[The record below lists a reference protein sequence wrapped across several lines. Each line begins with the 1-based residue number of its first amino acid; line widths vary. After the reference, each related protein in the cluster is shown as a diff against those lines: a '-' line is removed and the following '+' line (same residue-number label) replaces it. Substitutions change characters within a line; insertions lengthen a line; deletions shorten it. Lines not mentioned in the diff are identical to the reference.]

1 MIRGSEKGSEK
12 EKSET
17 GTMMDREQRTDL
29 ELMLIKL
36 LLLAV
41 DTALFAAAWYLYY
54 SKYLFAETFYSKGH
68 FFVIALFTVMYV
80 SFAKLYGGFDL
91 TTSSAS
97 DLGYGHA
104 VAAVITA
111 FFTYIVLWL
120 LQRTLPNA
128 LPLLAVTGGMILSA
142 VLWSGPAVRLTN
154 RLLPP
159 KRTVLIYAYS
169 EAMENGRM
177 IIKNMPWRFR
187 LVGQVA
193 VDGNPAQ
200 ALEALRQMKAEAVM
214 ICGVSSSARNDI
226 VKFCIAEKME
236 AYVRPNIG
244 DYLINGARPMQM
256 CSLPVM
262 LCQRSCPSV
271 WYLAVKR
278 GMDIVLSLA
287 ALVVLSPLMLLT
299 AAAIKLYDGGP
310 VLYKQIRLTKDRKEF
325 YVYKFRSMRVDA
337 EKDGVARLA
346 SQGDDRITPVGKIIR
361 SLRIDELP
369 QLLCI
374 LAGTMTIVGPR
385 PERPEIAAQYEKEMP
400 EFALRLQAKAG
411 LTGYAQVYG
420 KYNTSPYNK
429 LQMDLQ
435 YIGSMGLVTDLKI
448 IFATIKVLFV
458 PESTEGVEKGQTT
471 ARKERSGGDG
481 DSDLRDL

>member
-1 MIRGSEKGSEK
+1 
-12 EKSET
+12 
-17 GTMMDREQRTDL
+17 MMDKEQRTDL
-29 ELMLIKL
+29 YL
-36 LLLAV
+36 LLVKALLVSV
-41 DTALFAAAWYLYY
+41 DTAFFAAAWYLFY
-54 SKYLFAETFYSKGH
+54 SKQLFVETFYGKGH
-68 FFVIALFTVMYV
+68 LFVIALFVVLYV
-80 SFAKLYGGFDL
+80 SLAKLYGGFDL

-97 DLGYGHA
+97 ELSYGHA

-120 LQRTLPNA
+120 LQRTLPNV
-128 LPLLAVTGGMILSA
+128 LPLLAVMAGMILASA
-142 VLWSGPAVRLTN
+142 LWSGPAVRLTN

-169 EAMENGRM
+169 EAMENGQM
-177 IIKNMPWRFR
+177 IINNMPWRFA
-187 LVGQVA
+187 LVGQLA
-193 VDGNPAQ
+193 VDGDPTRTLAELKAMN
-200 ALEALRQMKAEAVM
+200 AEAVM
-214 ICGVSSSARNDI
+214 ICGVSSSVRNDI

-244 DYLINGARPMQM
+244 DYLINGAKTMQM

-262 LCQRSCPSV
+262 LCQRCNPSV
-271 WYLAVKR
+271 WYLVVKR

-287 ALVVLSPLMLLT
+287 ALVILSPLMLVT

-310 VLYKQIRLTKDRKEF
+310 VFYKQIRLTKDRKEF

-346 SQGDDRITPVGKIIR
+346 SQGDDRITPVGKVIR

-374 LAGTMTIVGPR
+374 LMGTMTIVGPR
-385 PERPEIAAQYEKEMP
+385 PERPEIAEQYEKEMP

-458 PESTEGVEKGQTT
+458 PESTEGVAQGQTT
-471 ARKERSGGDG
+471 ARKETRK
-481 DSDLRDL
+481 

>member
-1 MIRGSEKGSEK
+1 
-12 EKSET
+12 
-17 GTMMDREQRTDL
+17 MMDKEQRTDL
-29 ELMLIKL
+29 YL
-36 LLLAV
+36 LLVKVLLVAV
-41 DTALFAAAWYLYY
+41 DTAFFAAAWYLFY
-54 SKYLFAETFYSKGH
+54 SKQLFVETFYGKGH
-68 FFVIALFTVMYV
+68 LFVIALFVVLYV
-80 SFAKLYGGFDL
+80 SLAKLYGGFDL

-97 DLGYGHA
+97 ELSYGHA

-120 LQRTLPNA
+120 LQRTLPNV
-128 LPLLAVTGGMILSA
+128 LPLLAVMAGMILASA
-142 VLWSGPAVRLTN
+142 LWSGPAVRLTN

-169 EAMENGRM
+169 EAMENGQM
-177 IIKNMPWRFR
+177 IINNMPWRFA
-187 LVGQVA
+187 LVGQLT
-193 VDGNPAQ
+193 VDGNPARTL
-200 ALEALRQMKAEAVM
+200 AELKAMNAEAVM
-214 ICGVSSSARNDI
+214 ICGVSSSVRNDI

-244 DYLINGARPMQM
+244 DYLINGAKTMQM

-262 LCQRSCPSV
+262 LCQRCSPSV
-271 WYLAVKR
+271 WYLVVKR
-278 GMDIVLSLA
+278 GMDIALSLA
-287 ALVVLSPLMLLT
+287 ALVILSPLMLVT

-310 VLYKQIRLTKDRKEF
+310 VFYKQIRLTKDRKEF

-346 SQGDDRITPVGKIIR
+346 SQGDDRITPVGKVIR

-374 LAGTMTIVGPR
+374 LMGTMTIVGPR
-385 PERPEIAAQYEKEMP
+385 PERPEIAEQYEKEMP

-458 PESTEGVEKGQTT
+458 PESTEGVAQGQTT
-471 ARKERSGGDG
+471 ARKETRK
-481 DSDLRDL
+481 

>member
-1 MIRGSEKGSEK
+1 
-12 EKSET
+12 
-17 GTMMDREQRTDL
+17 MMDKEQRTDL
-29 ELMLIKL
+29 YL
-36 LLLAV
+36 LLVKVLLVAV
-41 DTALFAAAWYLYY
+41 DTAFFAAAWYLFY
-54 SKYLFAETFYSKGH
+54 SEQLFVETFYGKGH
-68 FFVIALFTVMYV
+68 LFVIALFVVLYV
-80 SFAKLYGGFDL
+80 SLAKLYGGFDL

-97 DLGYGHA
+97 ELSYGHA

-120 LQRTLPNA
+120 LQRTLPNV
-128 LPLLAVTGGMILSA
+128 LPLLAVMAGMILASA
-142 VLWSGPAVRLTN
+142 LWSGPAVRLTN

-169 EAMENGRM
+169 EAMENGQM
-177 IIKNMPWRFR
+177 IINNMPWRFA
-187 LVGQVA
+187 LVGQLA
-193 VDGNPAQ
+193 VDGDPARTL
-200 ALEALRQMKAEAVM
+200 AELKAMNAEAVM
-214 ICGVSSSARNDI
+214 ICGVSSSVRNDI

-244 DYLINGARPMQM
+244 DYLINGAKTMQM

-262 LCQRSCPSV
+262 LCQRCSPSV
-271 WYLAVKR
+271 WYLVVKR
-278 GMDIVLSLA
+278 GMDIALSLA
-287 ALVVLSPLMLLT
+287 ALVILSPLMLVT

-310 VLYKQIRLTKDRKEF
+310 VFYKQIRLTKDRKEF

-346 SQGDDRITPVGKIIR
+346 SQGDDRITPVGKVIR

-374 LAGTMTIVGPR
+374 LMGTMTIVGPR
-385 PERPEIAAQYEKEMP
+385 PERPEIAEQYEKEMP

-458 PESTEGVEKGQTT
+458 PESTEGVAQGQTT
-471 ARKERSGGDG
+471 ARKETRK
-481 DSDLRDL
+481 

>member
-1 MIRGSEKGSEK
+1 
-12 EKSET
+12 
-17 GTMMDREQRTDL
+17 MMDKEQRTDL
-29 ELMLIKL
+29 YL
-36 LLLAV
+36 LLVKALLVAV
-41 DTALFAAAWYLYY
+41 DTAFFAAAWYLFY
-54 SKYLFAETFYSKGH
+54 SKQLFVETFYGKGH
-68 FFVIALFTVMYV
+68 LFVIALFVVLYV
-80 SFAKLYGGFDL
+80 SLAKLYGGFDL

-97 DLGYGHA
+97 ELSYGHA

-120 LQRTLPNA
+120 LQRTLPNV
-128 LPLLAVTGGMILSA
+128 LPLLAVMAGMILASS
-142 VLWSGPAVRLTN
+142 LWSGPAVRLTN

-169 EAMENGRM
+169 EAMENGQM
-177 IIKNMPWRFR
+177 IINNMPWRFA
-187 LVGQVA
+187 LVGQLA
-193 VDGNPAQ
+193 VDGDPARTL
-200 ALEALRQMKAEAVM
+200 AELKSMNAEAVM
-214 ICGVSSSARNDI
+214 ICGVSSSVRNDI

-244 DYLINGARPMQM
+244 DYLINGAKTMQM

-262 LCQRSCPSV
+262 LCQRCNPSV
-271 WYLAVKR
+271 WYLVVKR

-287 ALVVLSPLMLLT
+287 ALVILSPLMLVT

-310 VLYKQIRLTKDRKEF
+310 VFYKQIRLTKDRKEF

-346 SQGDDRITPVGKIIR
+346 SQGDDRITPVGKVIR

-374 LAGTMTIVGPR
+374 LMGTMTIVGPR
-385 PERPEIAAQYEKEMP
+385 PERPEIAEQYEKEMP

-458 PESTEGVEKGQTT
+458 PESTEGVAQGQTT
-471 ARKERSGGDG
+471 ARKETRK
-481 DSDLRDL
+481 

>member
-1 MIRGSEKGSEK
+1 
-12 EKSET
+12 
-17 GTMMDREQRTDL
+17 MMDKEQRTDL
-29 ELMLIKL
+29 YL
-36 LLLAV
+36 LLVKVLLVAV
-41 DTALFAAAWYLYY
+41 DTAFFAAAWYLFY
-54 SKYLFAETFYSKGH
+54 SEQLFVETFYGKGH
-68 FFVIALFTVMYV
+68 LFVIALFVVLYV
-80 SFAKLYGGFDL
+80 SLAKLYGGFDL

-97 DLGYGHA
+97 ELSYGHA

-120 LQRTLPNA
+120 LQRTLPNV
-128 LPLLAVTGGMILSA
+128 LPLLAVMAGMILASA
-142 VLWSGPAVRLTN
+142 LWSGPAVRLTN

-169 EAMENGRM
+169 EAMENGQM
-177 IIKNMPWRFR
+177 IINNMPWRFA
-187 LVGQVA
+187 LVGQLT
-193 VDGNPAQ
+193 VDGNPARTL
-200 ALEALRQMKAEAVM
+200 AELKAMNAEAVM
-214 ICGVSSSARNDI
+214 ICGVSSSVRNDI

-244 DYLINGARPMQM
+244 DYLINGAKTMQM

-262 LCQRSCPSV
+262 LCQRCNPSV
-271 WYLAVKR
+271 WYLVVKR

-287 ALVVLSPLMLLT
+287 ALVILSPLMLVT

-310 VLYKQIRLTKDRKEF
+310 VFYKQIRLTKDRKEF

-346 SQGDDRITPVGKIIR
+346 SQGDDRITPVGKVIR

-374 LAGTMTIVGPR
+374 LMGTMTIVGPR
-385 PERPEIAAQYEKEMP
+385 PERPEIAEQYEKEMP

-458 PESTEGVEKGQTT
+458 PESTEGVAQGQTT
-471 ARKERSGGDG
+471 ARKETRK
-481 DSDLRDL
+481 

>member
-1 MIRGSEKGSEK
+1 
-12 EKSET
+12 
-17 GTMMDREQRTDL
+17 MMDKEQRTDL
-29 ELMLIKL
+29 YL
-36 LLLAV
+36 LLVKALLVSV
-41 DTALFAAAWYLYY
+41 DTAFFAAAWYLFY
-54 SKYLFAETFYSKGH
+54 SEQLFVETFYGKGH
-68 FFVIALFTVMYV
+68 LFVIALFVVLYV
-80 SFAKLYGGFDL
+80 SLAKLYGGFDL

-97 DLGYGHA
+97 ELSYGHA

-120 LQRTLPNA
+120 LQRTLPNV
-128 LPLLAVTGGMILSA
+128 LPLLAVMAGMILASA
-142 VLWSGPAVRLTN
+142 LWSGPAVRLTN

-169 EAMENGRM
+169 EAMENGQM
-177 IIKNMPWRFR
+177 IINNMPWRFA
-187 LVGQVA
+187 LVGQLA
-193 VDGNPAQ
+193 VDGDPARTL
-200 ALEALRQMKAEAVM
+200 AELKAMNAEAVM
-214 ICGVSSSARNDI
+214 ICGVSSSVRNDI

-244 DYLINGARPMQM
+244 DYLINGAKTMQM

-262 LCQRSCPSV
+262 LCQRCSPSV
-271 WYLAVKR
+271 WYLVVKR
-278 GMDIVLSLA
+278 GMDIALSLA
-287 ALVVLSPLMLLT
+287 ALVILSPLMLVT

-310 VLYKQIRLTKDRKEF
+310 VFYKQIRLTKDRKEF

-346 SQGDDRITPVGKIIR
+346 SQGDDRITPVGKVIR

-374 LAGTMTIVGPR
+374 LMGTMTIVGPR
-385 PERPEIAAQYEKEMP
+385 PERPEIAEQYEKEMP

-458 PESTEGVEKGQTT
+458 PESTEGVAQGQTT
-471 ARKERSGGDG
+471 ARKETRK
-481 DSDLRDL
+481 

>member
-1 MIRGSEKGSEK
+1 
-12 EKSET
+12 
-17 GTMMDREQRTDL
+17 MMDKEQRTDL
-29 ELMLIKL
+29 YL
-36 LLLAV
+36 LLVKVLLVAV
-41 DTALFAAAWYLYY
+41 DTAFFAAAWYLFY
-54 SKYLFAETFYSKGH
+54 SKQLFVETFYGKGH
-68 FFVIALFTVMYV
+68 LFVIALFVVLYV
-80 SFAKLYGGFDL
+80 SLAKLYGGFDL

-97 DLGYGHA
+97 ELSYGHA

-120 LQRTLPNA
+120 LQRTLPNV
-128 LPLLAVTGGMILSA
+128 LPLLAVMAGMILASS
-142 VLWSGPAVRLTN
+142 LWSGPAVRLTN

-169 EAMENGRM
+169 EAMENGQM
-177 IIKNMPWRFR
+177 IINNMPWRFA
-187 LVGQVA
+187 LVGQLA
-193 VDGNPAQ
+193 VDGDPARTL
-200 ALEALRQMKAEAVM
+200 AELKAMNAEAVM
-214 ICGVSSSARNDI
+214 ICGVSSSVRNDI

-244 DYLINGARPMQM
+244 DYLINGAKTMQM

-262 LCQRSCPSV
+262 LCQRCNPSV
-271 WYLAVKR
+271 WYLVVKR

-287 ALVVLSPLMLLT
+287 ALVILSPLMLVT

-310 VLYKQIRLTKDRKEF
+310 VFYKQIRLTKDRKEF

-346 SQGDDRITPVGKIIR
+346 SQGDDRITPVGKVIR

-374 LAGTMTIVGPR
+374 LMGTMTIVGPR
-385 PERPEIAAQYEKEMP
+385 PERPEIAEQYEKEMP

-458 PESTEGVEKGQTT
+458 PESTEGVAQGQTT
-471 ARKERSGGDG
+471 ARKETRK
-481 DSDLRDL
+481 

>member
-1 MIRGSEKGSEK
+1 
-12 EKSET
+12 
-17 GTMMDREQRTDL
+17 MMDKEQRTDL
-29 ELMLIKL
+29 YL
-36 LLLAV
+36 LLVKVLLVAV
-41 DTALFAAAWYLYY
+41 DTAFFAAAWYLFY
-54 SKYLFAETFYSKGH
+54 SKQLFVETFYGKGH
-68 FFVIALFTVMYV
+68 LFVIALFVVLYV
-80 SFAKLYGGFDL
+80 SLAKLYGGFDL

-97 DLGYGHA
+97 ELSYGHA

-120 LQRTLPNA
+120 LQRTLPNV
-128 LPLLAVTGGMILSA
+128 LPLLAVMAGMILASA
-142 VLWSGPAVRLTN
+142 LWSGPAVRLTN

-169 EAMENGRM
+169 EAMENGQM
-177 IIKNMPWRFR
+177 IINNMPWRFA
-187 LVGQVA
+187 LVGQLT
-193 VDGNPAQ
+193 VDGNPARTL
-200 ALEALRQMKAEAVM
+200 AELKAMNAEAVM
-214 ICGVSSSARNDI
+214 ICGVSSSVRNDI

-244 DYLINGARPMQM
+244 DYLINGAKTMQM

-262 LCQRSCPSV
+262 LCQRCSPSV
-271 WYLAVKR
+271 WYLVVKR
-278 GMDIVLSLA
+278 GMDIALSLA
-287 ALVVLSPLMLLT
+287 ALVILSPLMLVT

-310 VLYKQIRLTKDRKEF
+310 VFYKQIRLTKDRKEF

-346 SQGDDRITPVGKIIR
+346 SQGDDRITPVGKVIR

-374 LAGTMTIVGPR
+374 LVGTMTIVGPR
-385 PERPEIAAQYEKEMP
+385 PERPEIAEQYEKEMP

-458 PESTEGVEKGQTT
+458 PESTEGVAQGQTT
-471 ARKERSGGDG
+471 ARKETRK
-481 DSDLRDL
+481 

>member
-1 MIRGSEKGSEK
+1 
-12 EKSET
+12 
-17 GTMMDREQRTDL
+17 MMDKEQRTDL
-29 ELMLIKL
+29 YL
-36 LLLAV
+36 LLAKALLVAV
-41 DTALFAAAWYLYY
+41 DTAFFAAAWYLFY
-54 SKYLFAETFYSKGH
+54 SKQLFVETFYGKGH
-68 FFVIALFTVMYV
+68 LFVIALFVVLYV
-80 SFAKLYGGFDL
+80 SLAKLYGGFDL

-97 DLGYGHA
+97 ELSYGHA

-120 LQRTLPNA
+120 LQRTLPNV
-128 LPLLAVTGGMILSA
+128 LPLLAVMAGMILASA
-142 VLWSGPAVRLTN
+142 LWSGPAVRLTN

-169 EAMENGRM
+169 EAMENGQM
-177 IIKNMPWRFR
+177 IINNMPWRFA
-187 LVGQVA
+187 LVGQLT
-193 VDGNPAQ
+193 VDGDPVRTLAELKAMN
-200 ALEALRQMKAEAVM
+200 AEAVM
-214 ICGVSSSARNDI
+214 ICGVSSSVRNDI

-244 DYLINGARPMQM
+244 DYLINGAKTMQM

-262 LCQRSCPSV
+262 LCQRCNPSV
-271 WYLAVKR
+271 WYLVVKR

-287 ALVVLSPLMLLT
+287 ALVILSPLMLVT

-310 VLYKQIRLTKDRKEF
+310 VFYKQIRLTKDRKEF

-346 SQGDDRITPVGKIIR
+346 SQGDDRITPVGKVIR

-374 LAGTMTIVGPR
+374 LVGTMTIVGPR
-385 PERPEIAAQYEKEMP
+385 PERPEIAEQYEKEMP

-458 PESTEGVEKGQTT
+458 PESTEGVAQGQTT
-471 ARKERSGGDG
+471 ARKETRK
-481 DSDLRDL
+481 

>member
-1 MIRGSEKGSEK
+1 
-12 EKSET
+12 
-17 GTMMDREQRTDL
+17 MMDKEQRTDL
-29 ELMLIKL
+29 YL
-36 LLLAV
+36 LLVKALLVSV
-41 DTALFAAAWYLYY
+41 DTAFFAAAWYLFY
-54 SKYLFAETFYSKGH
+54 SKQLFVETFYGKGH
-68 FFVIALFTVMYV
+68 LFVIALFVVLYV
-80 SFAKLYGGFDL
+80 SLAKLYGGFDL

-97 DLGYGHA
+97 ELSYGHA

-120 LQRTLPNA
+120 LQRTLPNV
-128 LPLLAVTGGMILSA
+128 LPLLAVMAGMILASA
-142 VLWSGPAVRLTN
+142 LWSGPAVRLTN

-169 EAMENGRM
+169 EAMENGQM
-177 IIKNMPWRFR
+177 IINNMPWRFA
-187 LVGQVA
+187 LVGQLT
-193 VDGNPAQ
+193 VDGDPVRTLAELKAMN
-200 ALEALRQMKAEAVM
+200 AEAVM
-214 ICGVSSSARNDI
+214 ICGVSSSVRNDI

-244 DYLINGARPMQM
+244 DYLINGAKTMQM

-262 LCQRSCPSV
+262 LCQRCNPSV
-271 WYLAVKR
+271 WYLVVKR
-278 GMDIVLSLA
+278 GMDIALSLA
-287 ALVVLSPLMLLT
+287 ALVILSPLMLVT

-310 VLYKQIRLTKDRKEF
+310 VFYKQIRLTKDRKEF

-346 SQGDDRITPVGKIIR
+346 SQGDDRITPVGKVIR

-374 LAGTMTIVGPR
+374 LMGTMTIVGPR
-385 PERPEIAAQYEKEMP
+385 PERPEIAEQYEKEMP

-458 PESTEGVEKGQTT
+458 PESTEGVAQGQTT
-471 ARKERSGGDG
+471 ARKETRK
-481 DSDLRDL
+481 

>member
-1 MIRGSEKGSEK
+1 
-12 EKSET
+12 
-17 GTMMDREQRTDL
+17 MMDKEQRTDL
-29 ELMLIKL
+29 YL
-36 LLLAV
+36 LLVKALLVAV
-41 DTALFAAAWYLYY
+41 DTAFFAAAWYLFY
-54 SKYLFAETFYSKGH
+54 SKQLFVETFYGKGH
-68 FFVIALFTVMYV
+68 LFVIALFVVLYV
-80 SFAKLYGGFDL
+80 SLAKLYGGFDL

-97 DLGYGHA
+97 ELSYGHA

-120 LQRTLPNA
+120 LQRTLPNV
-128 LPLLAVTGGMILSA
+128 LPLLAVMAGMILASA
-142 VLWSGPAVRLTN
+142 LWSGPAVRLTN

-169 EAMENGRM
+169 EAMENGQM
-177 IIKNMPWRFR
+177 IINNMPWRFA
-187 LVGQVA
+187 LVGQLA
-193 VDGNPAQ
+193 VDGDPTRTLAELKAMN
-200 ALEALRQMKAEAVM
+200 AEAVM
-214 ICGVSSSARNDI
+214 ICGVSSSVRNDI

-244 DYLINGARPMQM
+244 DYLINGAKTMQM

-262 LCQRSCPSV
+262 LCQRCNPSV
-271 WYLAVKR
+271 WYLVVKR
-278 GMDIVLSLA
+278 GMDIALSLA
-287 ALVVLSPLMLLT
+287 ALVILSPLMLVT

-310 VLYKQIRLTKDRKEF
+310 VFYKQIRLTKDRKEF

-346 SQGDDRITPVGKIIR
+346 SQGDDRITPVGKVIR

-374 LAGTMTIVGPR
+374 LMGTMTIVGPR
-385 PERPEIAAQYEKEMP
+385 PERPEIAEQYEKEMP

-458 PESTEGVEKGQTT
+458 PESTEGVAQGQTT
-471 ARKERSGGDG
+471 ARKETRK
-481 DSDLRDL
+481 

>member
-1 MIRGSEKGSEK
+1 
-12 EKSET
+12 
-17 GTMMDREQRTDL
+17 MMDKEQRTDL
-29 ELMLIKL
+29 YL
-36 LLLAV
+36 LLVKALLVAV
-41 DTALFAAAWYLYY
+41 DTAFFAAAWYLFY
-54 SKYLFAETFYSKGH
+54 SEQLFVETFYGKGH
-68 FFVIALFTVMYV
+68 LFVIALFVVLYV
-80 SFAKLYGGFDL
+80 SLAKLYGGFDL

-97 DLGYGHA
+97 ELSYGHA

-120 LQRTLPNA
+120 LQRTLPNV
-128 LPLLAVTGGMILSA
+128 LPLLAVMAGMILASS
-142 VLWSGPAVRLTN
+142 LWSGPAVRLTN

-169 EAMENGRM
+169 EAMENGQM
-177 IIKNMPWRFR
+177 IINNMPWRFA
-187 LVGQVA
+187 LVGQLA
-193 VDGNPAQ
+193 VDGDPARTL
-200 ALEALRQMKAEAVM
+200 AELKSMNAEAVM
-214 ICGVSSSARNDI
+214 ICGVSSSVRNDI

-244 DYLINGARPMQM
+244 DYLINGAKTMQM

-262 LCQRSCPSV
+262 LCQRCNPSV
-271 WYLAVKR
+271 WYLVVKR

-287 ALVVLSPLMLLT
+287 ALVILSPLMLVT

-310 VLYKQIRLTKDRKEF
+310 VFYKQIRLTKDRKEF

-346 SQGDDRITPVGKIIR
+346 SQGDDRITPVGKVIR

-374 LAGTMTIVGPR
+374 LMGTMTIVGPR
-385 PERPEIAAQYEKEMP
+385 PERPEIAEQYEKEMP

-458 PESTEGVEKGQTT
+458 PESTEGVAQGQTT
-471 ARKERSGGDG
+471 ARKETRK
-481 DSDLRDL
+481 

>member
-1 MIRGSEKGSEK
+1 
-12 EKSET
+12 
-17 GTMMDREQRTDL
+17 MMDKEQRTDL
-29 ELMLIKL
+29 YL
-36 LLLAV
+36 LLVKVLLVAV
-41 DTALFAAAWYLYY
+41 DTAFFAAAWYLFY
-54 SKYLFAETFYSKGH
+54 SKQLFVETFYGKGH
-68 FFVIALFTVMYV
+68 LFVIALFVVLYV
-80 SFAKLYGGFDL
+80 SLAKLYGGFDL

-97 DLGYGHA
+97 ELSYGHA

-120 LQRTLPNA
+120 LQRTLPNV
-128 LPLLAVTGGMILSA
+128 LPLLAVMAGMILASA
-142 VLWSGPAVRLTN
+142 LWSGPAVRLTN

-169 EAMENGRM
+169 EAMENGQM
-177 IIKNMPWRFR
+177 IINNMPWRFA
-187 LVGQVA
+187 LVGQLA
-193 VDGNPAQ
+193 VDGDPARTL
-200 ALEALRQMKAEAVM
+200 AELKAMNAEAVM
-214 ICGVSSSARNDI
+214 ICGVSSSVRNDI

-244 DYLINGARPMQM
+244 DYLINGAKTMQM

-262 LCQRSCPSV
+262 LCQRCNPSV
-271 WYLAVKR
+271 WYLVVKR

-287 ALVVLSPLMLLT
+287 ALVILSPLMLVT

-310 VLYKQIRLTKDRKEF
+310 VFYKQIRLTKDRKEF

-346 SQGDDRITPVGKIIR
+346 SQGDDRITPVGKVIR

-374 LAGTMTIVGPR
+374 LVGTMTIVGPR
-385 PERPEIAAQYEKEMP
+385 PERPEIAEQYEKEMP
-400 EFALRLQAKAG
+400 EFALRLQANAG

-458 PESTEGVEKGQTT
+458 PESTEGVAQGQTT
-471 ARKERSGGDG
+471 ARKETRK
-481 DSDLRDL
+481 

>member
-1 MIRGSEKGSEK
+1 
-12 EKSET
+12 
-17 GTMMDREQRTDL
+17 MMDKEQRTDL
-29 ELMLIKL
+29 YL
-36 LLLAV
+36 LLAKALLVAV
-41 DTALFAAAWYLYY
+41 DTAFFAAAWYLFY
-54 SKYLFAETFYSKGH
+54 SEQLFVETFYGKGH
-68 FFVIALFTVMYV
+68 LFVIALFVVLYV
-80 SFAKLYGGFDL
+80 SLAKLYGGFDL

-97 DLGYGHA
+97 ELSYGHA

-120 LQRTLPNA
+120 LQRTLPNV
-128 LPLLAVTGGMILSA
+128 LPLLAVMAGMILASA
-142 VLWSGPAVRLTN
+142 LWSGPAVRLTN

-169 EAMENGRM
+169 EAMENGQM
-177 IIKNMPWRFR
+177 IINNMPWRFA
-187 LVGQVA
+187 LVGQLA
-193 VDGNPAQ
+193 VDGDPARTL
-200 ALEALRQMKAEAVM
+200 AELKAMNAEAVM
-214 ICGVSSSARNDI
+214 ICGVSSSVRNDI

-244 DYLINGARPMQM
+244 DYLSNGAKTMQM

-262 LCQRSCPSV
+262 LCQRCNPSV
-271 WYLAVKR
+271 WYLVVKR

-287 ALVVLSPLMLLT
+287 ALVILSPLMLVT

-310 VLYKQIRLTKDRKEF
+310 VFYKQIRLTKDRKEF

-346 SQGDDRITPVGKIIR
+346 SQGDDRITPVGKVIR

-374 LAGTMTIVGPR
+374 LMGTMTIVGPR
-385 PERPEIAAQYEKEMP
+385 PERPEIAEQYEKEMP

-458 PESTEGVEKGQTT
+458 PESTEGVAQGQTT
-471 ARKERSGGDG
+471 ARKETRK
-481 DSDLRDL
+481 

>member
-1 MIRGSEKGSEK
+1 
-12 EKSET
+12 
-17 GTMMDREQRTDL
+17 MMDKEQRTDL
-29 ELMLIKL
+29 YL
-36 LLLAV
+36 LLVKVLLVAV
-41 DTALFAAAWYLYY
+41 DTAFFAAAWYLFY
-54 SKYLFAETFYSKGH
+54 SKQLFVETFYGKGH
-68 FFVIALFTVMYV
+68 LFVIALFVVLYV
-80 SFAKLYGGFDL
+80 SLAKLYGGFDL

-97 DLGYGHA
+97 ELSYGHA

-120 LQRTLPNA
+120 LQRTLPNV
-128 LPLLAVTGGMILSA
+128 LPLLAVMAGMILASA
-142 VLWSGPAVRLTN
+142 LWSGPAVRLTN

-169 EAMENGRM
+169 EAMENGQM
-177 IIKNMPWRFR
+177 IINNMPWRFA
-187 LVGQVA
+187 LVGQLT
-193 VDGNPAQ
+193 VDGDPVRTLAELKAMN
-200 ALEALRQMKAEAVM
+200 AEAVM
-214 ICGVSSSARNDI
+214 ICGVSSSVRNDI

-244 DYLINGARPMQM
+244 DYLINGAKTMQM

-262 LCQRSCPSV
+262 LCQRCNPSV
-271 WYLAVKR
+271 WYLVVKR
-278 GMDIVLSLA
+278 GMDIALSLA
-287 ALVVLSPLMLLT
+287 ALVILSPLMLVT

-310 VLYKQIRLTKDRKEF
+310 VFYKQIRLTKDRKEF

-346 SQGDDRITPVGKIIR
+346 SQGDDRITPVGKVIR

-374 LAGTMTIVGPR
+374 LMGTMTIVGPR
-385 PERPEIAAQYEKEMP
+385 PERPEIAEQYEKEMP

-458 PESTEGVEKGQTT
+458 PESTEGVAQGQTT
-471 ARKERSGGDG
+471 ARKETRK
-481 DSDLRDL
+481 

>member
-1 MIRGSEKGSEK
+1 
-12 EKSET
+12 
-17 GTMMDREQRTDL
+17 MMDKEQRTDL
-29 ELMLIKL
+29 YL
-36 LLLAV
+36 LLVKALLVSV
-41 DTALFAAAWYLYY
+41 DTAFFAAAWYLFY
-54 SKYLFAETFYSKGH
+54 SKQLFVETFYGKGH
-68 FFVIALFTVMYV
+68 LFVIALFVVLYV
-80 SFAKLYGGFDL
+80 SLAKLYGGFDL

-97 DLGYGHA
+97 ELSYGHA

-120 LQRTLPNA
+120 LQRTLPNV
-128 LPLLAVTGGMILSA
+128 LPLLAVMAGMILASA
-142 VLWSGPAVRLTN
+142 LWSGPAVRLTN

-169 EAMENGRM
+169 EAMENGQM
-177 IIKNMPWRFR
+177 IINNMPWRFA
-187 LVGQVA
+187 LVGQLA
-193 VDGNPAQ
+193 VDGDPARTL
-200 ALEALRQMKAEAVM
+200 AELKAMNAEAVM
-214 ICGVSSSARNDI
+214 ICGVSSSVRNDI

-244 DYLINGARPMQM
+244 DYLINGVKTMQM

-262 LCQRSCPSV
+262 LCQRCNPSV
-271 WYLAVKR
+271 WYLVVKR

-287 ALVVLSPLMLLT
+287 ALVILSPLMLVT

-310 VLYKQIRLTKDRKEF
+310 VFYKQIRLTKDRKEF

-346 SQGDDRITPVGKIIR
+346 SQGDDRITPVGKVIR

-374 LAGTMTIVGPR
+374 LMGTMTIVGPR
-385 PERPEIAAQYEKEMP
+385 PERPEIAEQYEKEMP

-435 YIGSMGLVTDLKI
+435 YTGSMGLVTDLKI

-458 PESTEGVEKGQTT
+458 PESTEGVAQGQTT
-471 ARKERSGGDG
+471 ARKETRK
-481 DSDLRDL
+481 

>member
-1 MIRGSEKGSEK
+1 
-12 EKSET
+12 
-17 GTMMDREQRTDL
+17 MMDKEQRTDL
-29 ELMLIKL
+29 YL
-36 LLLAV
+36 LLVKVLLVAV
-41 DTALFAAAWYLYY
+41 DTAFFAAAWYLFY
-54 SKYLFAETFYSKGH
+54 SEQLFVETFYGKGH
-68 FFVIALFTVMYV
+68 LFVIALFVVLYV
-80 SFAKLYGGFDL
+80 SLAKLYGGFDL

-97 DLGYGHA
+97 ELSYGHA

-120 LQRTLPNA
+120 LQRTLPNV
-128 LPLLAVTGGMILSA
+128 LPLLAVMAGMILASA
-142 VLWSGPAVRLTN
+142 LWSGPAVRLTN

-169 EAMENGRM
+169 EAMENGQM
-177 IIKNMPWRFR
+177 IINNMPWRFA
-187 LVGQVA
+187 LVGQLT
-193 VDGNPAQ
+193 VDGDPVRTLAELKAMN
-200 ALEALRQMKAEAVM
+200 AEAVM
-214 ICGVSSSARNDI
+214 ICGVSSSVRNDI

-244 DYLINGARPMQM
+244 DYLINGAKTMQM

-262 LCQRSCPSV
+262 LCQRCNPSV
-271 WYLAVKR
+271 WYLVVKR

-287 ALVVLSPLMLLT
+287 ALVILSPLMLVT

-310 VLYKQIRLTKDRKEF
+310 VFYKQIRLTKDRKEF

-346 SQGDDRITPVGKIIR
+346 SQGDDRITPVGKVIR

-374 LAGTMTIVGPR
+374 LVGTMTIVGPR
-385 PERPEIAAQYEKEMP
+385 PERPEIAEQYEKEMP

-458 PESTEGVEKGQTT
+458 PESTEGVAQGQTT
-471 ARKERSGGDG
+471 ARKETRK
-481 DSDLRDL
+481 

>member
-1 MIRGSEKGSEK
+1 
-12 EKSET
+12 
-17 GTMMDREQRTDL
+17 MMDKEQRTD
-29 ELMLIKL
+29 MYL
-36 LLLAV
+36 LLVKALLVSV
-41 DTALFAAAWYLYY
+41 DTAFFAAAWYLFY
-54 SKYLFAETFYSKGH
+54 SKQLFVETFYGKGH
-68 FFVIALFTVMYV
+68 LFVIALFVVLYV
-80 SFAKLYGGFDL
+80 SLAKLYGGFDL

-97 DLGYGHA
+97 ELSYGHA

-120 LQRTLPNA
+120 LQRTLPNV
-128 LPLLAVTGGMILSA
+128 LPLLAVMAGMILASA
-142 VLWSGPAVRLTN
+142 LWSGPAVRLTN

-169 EAMENGRM
+169 EAMENGQM
-177 IIKNMPWRFR
+177 IINNMPWRFA
-187 LVGQVA
+187 LVGQLA
-193 VDGNPAQ
+193 VDGDPARTL
-200 ALEALRQMKAEAVM
+200 AELKAMNAEAVM
-214 ICGVSSSARNDI
+214 ICGVSSSVRNDI

-244 DYLINGARPMQM
+244 DYLINGAKTMQM

-262 LCQRSCPSV
+262 LCQRCSPSV
-271 WYLAVKR
+271 WYLVVKR
-278 GMDIVLSLA
+278 GMDIALSLA
-287 ALVVLSPLMLLT
+287 ALVILSPLMLVT

-310 VLYKQIRLTKDRKEF
+310 VFYKQLRLTKDRKEF

-346 SQGDDRITPVGKIIR
+346 SQGDDRITPVGKVIR

-374 LAGTMTIVGPR
+374 LMGTMTIVGPR
-385 PERPEIAAQYEKEMP
+385 PERPEIAEQYEKEMP

-458 PESTEGVEKGQTT
+458 PESTEGVAQGQTT
-471 ARKERSGGDG
+471 ARKETRK
-481 DSDLRDL
+481 

>member
-1 MIRGSEKGSEK
+1 
-12 EKSET
+12 
-17 GTMMDREQRTDL
+17 MMDKEQRTDL
-29 ELMLIKL
+29 YL
-36 LLLAV
+36 LLVKALLVAV
-41 DTALFAAAWYLYY
+41 DTAFFAAAWYLFY
-54 SKYLFAETFYSKGH
+54 SKHLFVETFYGKGH
-68 FFVIALFTVMYV
+68 LFVIALFVVLYV
-80 SFAKLYGGFDL
+80 SLAKLYGGFDL

-97 DLGYGHA
+97 ELSYGHA

-120 LQRTLPNA
+120 LQRTLPNV
-128 LPLLAVTGGMILSA
+128 LPLLAVMAGMILASA
-142 VLWSGPAVRLTN
+142 LWSGPAVRLTN

-169 EAMENGRM
+169 EAMENGQM
-177 IIKNMPWRFR
+177 IINNMPWRFA
-187 LVGQVA
+187 LVGQLA
-193 VDGNPAQ
+193 VDGDPARTL
-200 ALEALRQMKAEAVM
+200 AELKAMNAEAVM
-214 ICGVSSSARNDI
+214 ICGVSSSVRNDI

-244 DYLINGARPMQM
+244 DYLINGAKTMQM

-262 LCQRSCPSV
+262 LCQRCNPSV
-271 WYLAVKR
+271 WYLVVKR

-287 ALVVLSPLMLLT
+287 ALVILSPLMLVT

-310 VLYKQIRLTKDRKEF
+310 VFYKQIRLTKDRKEF

-346 SQGDDRITPVGKIIR
+346 SQGDDRITPVGKVIR

-374 LAGTMTIVGPR
+374 LMGTMTIVGPR
-385 PERPEIAAQYEKEMP
+385 PERPEIAEQYEKEMP

-458 PESTEGVEKGQTT
+458 PESTEGVAQGQTT
-471 ARKERSGGDG
+471 ARKETRK
-481 DSDLRDL
+481 

>member
-1 MIRGSEKGSEK
+1 
-12 EKSET
+12 
-17 GTMMDREQRTDL
+17 MMDKEQRTDL
-29 ELMLIKL
+29 YL
-36 LLLAV
+36 LLVKVLLVAV
-41 DTALFAAAWYLYY
+41 DTAFFAAAWYLFY
-54 SKYLFAETFYSKGH
+54 SKQLFVETFYGKGH
-68 FFVIALFTVMYV
+68 LFVIALFVVLYV
-80 SFAKLYGGFDL
+80 SLAKLYGGFDL

-97 DLGYGHA
+97 ELSYGHA

-120 LQRTLPNA
+120 LQRTLPNV
-128 LPLLAVTGGMILSA
+128 LPLLAVMAGMILASA
-142 VLWSGPAVRLTN
+142 LWSGPAVRLTN

-169 EAMENGRM
+169 EAMENGQM
-177 IIKNMPWRFR
+177 IINNMPWRFA
-187 LVGQVA
+187 LVGQLA
-193 VDGNPAQ
+193 VDGDPARTL
-200 ALEALRQMKAEAVM
+200 AELKAMNAEAVM
-214 ICGVSSSARNDI
+214 ICGVSSSVRNDI

-244 DYLINGARPMQM
+244 DYLINGAKTMQM

-262 LCQRSCPSV
+262 LCQRCSPSV
-271 WYLAVKR
+271 WYLVVKR

-287 ALVVLSPLMLLT
+287 ALVILSPLMLVT

-310 VLYKQIRLTKDRKEF
+310 VFYKQIRLTKDRKEF

-346 SQGDDRITPVGKIIR
+346 SQGDDRITPVGKVIR

-374 LAGTMTIVGPR
+374 LMGTMTIVGPR
-385 PERPEIAAQYEKEMP
+385 PERPEIAEQYEKEMP

-458 PESTEGVEKGQTT
+458 PESTEGVAQGQTT
-471 ARKERSGGDG
+471 AKKEPRK
-481 DSDLRDL
+481 

>member
-1 MIRGSEKGSEK
+1 
-12 EKSET
+12 
-17 GTMMDREQRTDL
+17 MMDKEQRTDL
-29 ELMLIKL
+29 YL
-36 LLLAV
+36 LLVKVLLVAV
-41 DTALFAAAWYLYY
+41 DTAFFAAAWYLFY
-54 SKYLFAETFYSKGH
+54 SKQLFVETFYGKGH
-68 FFVIALFTVMYV
+68 LFVIALFVVLYV
-80 SFAKLYGGFDL
+80 SLAKLYGGFDL

-97 DLGYGHA
+97 ELSYGHA

-120 LQRTLPNA
+120 LQRTLPNV
-128 LPLLAVTGGMILSA
+128 LPLLAVMAGMILASA
-142 VLWSGPAVRLTN
+142 LWSGPAVRLTN

-169 EAMENGRM
+169 EAMENGQM
-177 IIKNMPWRFR
+177 IINNMPWRFA
-187 LVGQVA
+187 LVGQLT
-193 VDGNPAQ
+193 VDGDPVRTLAELKAMN
-200 ALEALRQMKAEAVM
+200 AEAVM
-214 ICGVSSSARNDI
+214 ICGVSSSVRNDI

-244 DYLINGARPMQM
+244 DYLINGAKTMQM

-262 LCQRSCPSV
+262 LCQRCNPSV
-271 WYLAVKR
+271 WYLVVKR

-287 ALVVLSPLMLLT
+287 ALVILSPLMLVT

-310 VLYKQIRLTKDRKEF
+310 VFYKQIRLTKDRKEF

-346 SQGDDRITPVGKIIR
+346 SQGDDRITPVGKVIR

-374 LAGTMTIVGPR
+374 LVGTMTIVGPR
-385 PERPEIAAQYEKEMP
+385 PERPEIAEQYEKEMP

-458 PESTEGVEKGQTT
+458 PESTEGVAQGQTT
-471 ARKERSGGDG
+471 ARKETRK
-481 DSDLRDL
+481 

>member
-1 MIRGSEKGSEK
+1 
-12 EKSET
+12 
-17 GTMMDREQRTDL
+17 MMDKEQRTDL
-29 ELMLIKL
+29 YL
-36 LLLAV
+36 LLVKALLVSV
-41 DTALFAAAWYLYY
+41 DTAFFAAAWYLFY
-54 SKYLFAETFYSKGH
+54 SKQLFVETFYGKGH
-68 FFVIALFTVMYV
+68 LFVIALFVVLYV
-80 SFAKLYGGFDL
+80 SLAKLYGGFDL

-97 DLGYGHA
+97 ELSYGHA

-120 LQRTLPNA
+120 LQRTLPNV
-128 LPLLAVTGGMILSA
+128 LPLLAVMAGMILASA
-142 VLWSGPAVRLTN
+142 LWSGPAVRLTN

-169 EAMENGRM
+169 EAMENGQM
-177 IIKNMPWRFR
+177 IINNMPWRFA
-187 LVGQVA
+187 LVGQLA
-193 VDGNPAQ
+193 VDGDPARTL
-200 ALEALRQMKAEAVM
+200 AELKAMNAEAVM
-214 ICGVSSSARNDI
+214 ICGVSSSVRNDI

-244 DYLINGARPMQM
+244 DYLINGAKTMQM

-262 LCQRSCPSV
+262 LCQRCNPSV
-271 WYLAVKR
+271 WYLVVKR
-278 GMDIVLSLA
+278 GMDIALSLA
-287 ALVVLSPLMLLT
+287 ALVILSPLMLVT

-310 VLYKQIRLTKDRKEF
+310 VFYKQIRLTKDRKEF

-346 SQGDDRITPVGKIIR
+346 SQGDDRITPVGKVIR

-374 LAGTMTIVGPR
+374 LMGTMTIVGPR
-385 PERPEIAAQYEKEMP
+385 PERPEIAEQYEKEMP

-458 PESTEGVEKGQTT
+458 PESTEGVARGQTT
-471 ARKERSGGDG
+471 ARKETRK
-481 DSDLRDL
+481 

>member
-1 MIRGSEKGSEK
+1 
-12 EKSET
+12 
-17 GTMMDREQRTDL
+17 MMDKEQRTDL
-29 ELMLIKL
+29 YL
-36 LLLAV
+36 LLVKVLLVAV
-41 DTALFAAAWYLYY
+41 DTAFFAAAWYLFY
-54 SKYLFAETFYSKGH
+54 SEQLFVETFYGKGH
-68 FFVIALFTVMYV
+68 LFVIALFVVLYV
-80 SFAKLYGGFDL
+80 SLAKLYGGFDL

-97 DLGYGHA
+97 ELSYGHA

-120 LQRTLPNA
+120 LQRTLPNV
-128 LPLLAVTGGMILSA
+128 LPLLAVMAGMILASA
-142 VLWSGPAVRLTN
+142 LWSGPAVRLTN

-169 EAMENGRM
+169 EAMENGQM
-177 IIKNMPWRFR
+177 IINNMPWRFA
-187 LVGQVA
+187 LVGQLA
-193 VDGNPAQ
+193 VDGDPARTL
-200 ALEALRQMKAEAVM
+200 AELKAMNAEAVM
-214 ICGVSSSARNDI
+214 ICGVSSSVRNDI

-244 DYLINGARPMQM
+244 DYLINGAKTMQM

-262 LCQRSCPSV
+262 LCQRCNPSV
-271 WYLAVKR
+271 WYLVVKR

-287 ALVVLSPLMLLT
+287 ALVILSPLMLVT

-310 VLYKQIRLTKDRKEF
+310 VFYKQIRLTKDRKEF

-346 SQGDDRITPVGKIIR
+346 SQGDDRITPVGKVIR

-374 LAGTMTIVGPR
+374 LVGTMTIVGPR
-385 PERPEIAAQYEKEMP
+385 PERPEIAEQYEKEMP

-458 PESTEGVEKGQTT
+458 PESTEGVAQGQTT
-471 ARKERSGGDG
+471 ARKETRK
-481 DSDLRDL
+481 

>member
-1 MIRGSEKGSEK
+1 
-12 EKSET
+12 
-17 GTMMDREQRTDL
+17 MMDKEQRTDL
-29 ELMLIKL
+29 YL
-36 LLLAV
+36 LLVKALLVSV
-41 DTALFAAAWYLYY
+41 DTAFFAAAWYLFY
-54 SKYLFAETFYSKGH
+54 SEQLFVETFYGKGH
-68 FFVIALFTVMYV
+68 LFVIALFVVLYV
-80 SFAKLYGGFDL
+80 SLAKLYGGFDL

-97 DLGYGHA
+97 ELSYGHA

-120 LQRTLPNA
+120 LQRTLPNV
-128 LPLLAVTGGMILSA
+128 LPLLAVMAGMILASA
-142 VLWSGPAVRLTN
+142 LWSGPAVRLTN

-169 EAMENGRM
+169 EAMENGQM
-177 IIKNMPWRFR
+177 IINNMPWRFA
-187 LVGQVA
+187 LVGQLA
-193 VDGNPAQ
+193 VDGDPARTL
-200 ALEALRQMKAEAVM
+200 AELKAMNAEAVM
-214 ICGVSSSARNDI
+214 ICGVSSSVRNDI

-244 DYLINGARPMQM
+244 DYLINGAKTMQM

-262 LCQRSCPSV
+262 LCQRCNPSV
-271 WYLAVKR
+271 WYLVVKR
-278 GMDIVLSLA
+278 GMDIALSLA
-287 ALVVLSPLMLLT
+287 ALVILSPLMLVT

-310 VLYKQIRLTKDRKEF
+310 VFYKQIRLTKDRKEF

-346 SQGDDRITPVGKIIR
+346 SQGDDRITPVGKVIR

-374 LAGTMTIVGPR
+374 LVGTMTIVGPR
-385 PERPEIAAQYEKEMP
+385 PERPEIAEQYEKEMP

-458 PESTEGVEKGQTT
+458 PESTEGVAQGQTT
-471 ARKERSGGDG
+471 ARKETRK
-481 DSDLRDL
+481 

>member
-1 MIRGSEKGSEK
+1 
-12 EKSET
+12 
-17 GTMMDREQRTDL
+17 MMDKEQRTDL
-29 ELMLIKL
+29 YL
-36 LLLAV
+36 LLVKALLVAV
-41 DTALFAAAWYLYY
+41 ETAFFAAAWYLFY
-54 SKYLFAETFYSKGH
+54 SKQLFVETFYGKGH
-68 FFVIALFTVMYV
+68 LFVIALFVVLYV
-80 SFAKLYGGFDL
+80 SLAKLYGGFDL

-97 DLGYGHA
+97 ELSYGHA

-120 LQRTLPNA
+120 LQRTLPNV
-128 LPLLAVTGGMILSA
+128 LPLLAVMAGMILASA
-142 VLWSGPAVRLTN
+142 LWSGPAVRLTN

-169 EAMENGRM
+169 EAMENGQM
-177 IIKNMPWRFR
+177 IINNMPWRFA
-187 LVGQVA
+187 LVGQLA
-193 VDGNPAQ
+193 VDGDPARTL
-200 ALEALRQMKAEAVM
+200 AELKAMNAEAVM
-214 ICGVSSSARNDI
+214 ICGVSSSVRNDI

-244 DYLINGARPMQM
+244 DYLINGAKTMQM

-262 LCQRSCPSV
+262 LCQRCNPSV
-271 WYLAVKR
+271 WYLVVKR
-278 GMDIVLSLA
+278 GMDIALSLA
-287 ALVVLSPLMLLT
+287 ALVILSPLMLVT

-310 VLYKQIRLTKDRKEF
+310 VFYKQIRLTKDRKEF

-346 SQGDDRITPVGKIIR
+346 SQGDDRITPVGKVIR

-374 LAGTMTIVGPR
+374 LMGTMTIVGPR
-385 PERPEIAAQYEKEMP
+385 PERPEIAEQYEKEMP

-458 PESTEGVEKGQTT
+458 PESTEGVAQGQTT
-471 ARKERSGGDG
+471 ARKETRK
-481 DSDLRDL
+481 

>member
-1 MIRGSEKGSEK
+1 
-12 EKSET
+12 
-17 GTMMDREQRTDL
+17 MMDKEQRTDL
-29 ELMLIKL
+29 YL
-36 LLLAV
+36 LLVKVLLVAV
-41 DTALFAAAWYLYY
+41 DTAFFAAAWYLFY
-54 SKYLFAETFYSKGH
+54 SEQLFVETFYGKGH
-68 FFVIALFTVMYV
+68 LFVIALFVVLYV
-80 SFAKLYGGFDL
+80 SLAKLYGGFDL

-97 DLGYGHA
+97 ELSYGHA

-120 LQRTLPNA
+120 LQRTLPNV
-128 LPLLAVTGGMILSA
+128 LPLLAVMAGMILASS
-142 VLWSGPAVRLTN
+142 LWSGPAVRLTN

-169 EAMENGRM
+169 EAMENGQM
-177 IIKNMPWRFR
+177 IINNMPWRFA
-187 LVGQVA
+187 LVGQLA
-193 VDGNPAQ
+193 VDGDPARTL
-200 ALEALRQMKAEAVM
+200 AELKAMNAEAVM
-214 ICGVSSSARNDI
+214 ICGVSSSVRNDI

-244 DYLINGARPMQM
+244 DYLINGAKTMQM

-262 LCQRSCPSV
+262 LCQRCNPSV
-271 WYLAVKR
+271 WYLVVKR

-287 ALVVLSPLMLLT
+287 ALVILSPLMLVT

-310 VLYKQIRLTKDRKEF
+310 VFYKQIRLTKDRKEF

-346 SQGDDRITPVGKIIR
+346 SQGDDRITPVGKVIR

-374 LAGTMTIVGPR
+374 LVGTMTIVGPR
-385 PERPEIAAQYEKEMP
+385 PERPEIAEQYEKEMP

-458 PESTEGVEKGQTT
+458 PESTEGVAQGQTT
-471 ARKERSGGDG
+471 ARKETRK
-481 DSDLRDL
+481 

>member
-1 MIRGSEKGSEK
+1 
-12 EKSET
+12 
-17 GTMMDREQRTDL
+17 MMDKEQRTDL
-29 ELMLIKL
+29 YL
-36 LLLAV
+36 LLVKALLVAV
-41 DTALFAAAWYLYY
+41 DTAFFAAAWYLFY
-54 SKYLFAETFYSKGH
+54 SKQLFVETFYGKGH
-68 FFVIALFTVMYV
+68 LFVIALFVVLYV
-80 SFAKLYGGFDL
+80 SLAKLYGGFDL

-97 DLGYGHA
+97 ELSYGHA

-120 LQRTLPNA
+120 LQRTLPNV
-128 LPLLAVTGGMILSA
+128 LPLLAVMAGMILASA
-142 VLWSGPAVRLTN
+142 LWSGPAVRLTN

-169 EAMENGRM
+169 EAMENGQM
-177 IIKNMPWRFR
+177 IINNMPWRFA
-187 LVGQVA
+187 LVGQLA
-193 VDGNPAQ
+193 VDGDPARTL
-200 ALEALRQMKAEAVM
+200 AELKAMNAEAVM
-214 ICGVSSSARNDI
+214 ICGVSSSVRNDI

-244 DYLINGARPMQM
+244 DYLINGAKTMQM

-262 LCQRSCPSV
+262 LCQRCSPSV
-271 WYLAVKR
+271 WYLVVKR
-278 GMDIVLSLA
+278 GMDIALSLA
-287 ALVVLSPLMLLT
+287 ALVILSPLMLVT

-310 VLYKQIRLTKDRKEF
+310 VFYKQIRLTKDRKEF

-346 SQGDDRITPVGKIIR
+346 SQGDDRITPVGKVIR

-374 LAGTMTIVGPR
+374 LMGTMTIVGPR
-385 PERPEIAAQYEKEMP
+385 PERPEIAEQYEKEMP

-458 PESTEGVEKGQTT
+458 PESTEGVAQGQTT
-471 ARKERSGGDG
+471 ARKETRK
-481 DSDLRDL
+481 

>member
-1 MIRGSEKGSEK
+1 
-12 EKSET
+12 
-17 GTMMDREQRTDL
+17 MDKEQRTDL
-29 ELMLIKL
+29 YL
-36 LLLAV
+36 LLVKALLVSV
-41 DTALFAAAWYLYY
+41 DTAFFAAAWYLFY
-54 SKYLFAETFYSKGH
+54 SKQLFVETFYGKGH
-68 FFVIALFTVMYV
+68 LFVIALFVVLYV
-80 SFAKLYGGFDL
+80 SLAKLYGGFDL

-97 DLGYGHA
+97 ELSYGHA

-120 LQRTLPNA
+120 LQRTLPNV
-128 LPLLAVTGGMILSA
+128 LPLLAVMAGMILASA
-142 VLWSGPAVRLTN
+142 LWSGPAVRLTN

-169 EAMENGRM
+169 EAMENGQM
-177 IIKNMPWRFR
+177 IINNMPWRFA
-187 LVGQVA
+187 LVGQLA
-193 VDGNPAQ
+193 VDGDPARTL
-200 ALEALRQMKAEAVM
+200 AELKAMNAEAVM
-214 ICGVSSSARNDI
+214 ICGVSSSVRNDI

-244 DYLINGARPMQM
+244 DYLINGAKTMQM

-262 LCQRSCPSV
+262 LCQRCNPSV
-271 WYLAVKR
+271 WYLVVKR
-278 GMDIVLSLA
+278 GMDIALSLA
-287 ALVVLSPLMLLT
+287 ALVILSPLMLVT

-310 VLYKQIRLTKDRKEF
+310 VFYKQIRLTKDRKEF

-346 SQGDDRITPVGKIIR
+346 SQGDDRITPVGKVIR

-374 LAGTMTIVGPR
+374 LMGTMTIVGPR
-385 PERPEIAAQYEKEMP
+385 PERPEIAEQYEKEMP

-458 PESTEGVEKGQTT
+458 PESTEGVAQGQTT
-471 ARKERSGGDG
+471 ARKETRK
-481 DSDLRDL
+481 

>member
-1 MIRGSEKGSEK
+1 
-12 EKSET
+12 
-17 GTMMDREQRTDL
+17 MMDKEQRTDL
-29 ELMLIKL
+29 YL
-36 LLLAV
+36 LLVKVLLVAV
-41 DTALFAAAWYLYY
+41 DTAFFAAAWYLFY
-54 SKYLFAETFYSKGH
+54 SKQLFVETFYGKGH
-68 FFVIALFTVMYV
+68 LFVIALFVVLYV
-80 SFAKLYGGFDL
+80 SLAKLYGGFDL

-97 DLGYGHA
+97 ELSYGHA

-120 LQRTLPNA
+120 LQRTLPNV
-128 LPLLAVTGGMILSA
+128 LPLLAVMAGMILASA
-142 VLWSGPAVRLTN
+142 LWSGPAVRLTN

-169 EAMENGRM
+169 EAMENGQM
-177 IIKNMPWRFR
+177 IINNMPWRFA
-187 LVGQVA
+187 LVGQLA
-193 VDGNPAQ
+193 VDGDPARTL
-200 ALEALRQMKAEAVM
+200 AELKAMNAEAVM
-214 ICGVSSSARNDI
+214 ICGVSSSVRNDI

-244 DYLINGARPMQM
+244 DYLINGAKTMQM

-262 LCQRSCPSV
+262 LCQRCNPSV
-271 WYLAVKR
+271 WYLVVKR
-278 GMDIVLSLA
+278 GMDIALSLA
-287 ALVVLSPLMLLT
+287 ALVILSPLMLVT

-310 VLYKQIRLTKDRKEF
+310 VFYKQIRLTKDRKEF

-346 SQGDDRITPVGKIIR
+346 SQGADRITPVGKVIR

-374 LAGTMTIVGPR
+374 LMGTMTIVGPR
-385 PERPEIAAQYEKEMP
+385 PERPEIAEQYEKEMP

-458 PESTEGVEKGQTT
+458 PESTEGVAQGQTT
-471 ARKERSGGDG
+471 ARKETRK
-481 DSDLRDL
+481 

>member
-1 MIRGSEKGSEK
+1 
-12 EKSET
+12 
-17 GTMMDREQRTDL
+17 MMDKEQRTDL
-29 ELMLIKL
+29 YL
-36 LLLAV
+36 LLVKALLVSV
-41 DTALFAAAWYLYY
+41 DTAFFAAAWYLFY
-54 SKYLFAETFYSKGH
+54 SEQLFVETFYGKGH
-68 FFVIALFTVMYV
+68 LFVIALFVVLYV
-80 SFAKLYGGFDL
+80 SLAKLYGGFDL

-97 DLGYGHA
+97 ELSYGHA

-120 LQRTLPNA
+120 LQRTLPNV
-128 LPLLAVTGGMILSA
+128 LPLLAVMAGMILASA
-142 VLWSGPAVRLTN
+142 LWSGPAVRLTN

-169 EAMENGRM
+169 EAMENGQM
-177 IIKNMPWRFR
+177 IINNMPWRFA
-187 LVGQVA
+187 LVGQLA
-193 VDGNPAQ
+193 VDGDPARTL
-200 ALEALRQMKAEAVM
+200 AELKAMNAEAVM
-214 ICGVSSSARNDI
+214 ICGVSSSVRNDI

-244 DYLINGARPMQM
+244 DYLINGAKTMQM

-262 LCQRSCPSV
+262 LCQRCNPSV
-271 WYLAVKR
+271 WYLVVKR
-278 GMDIVLSLA
+278 GMDIALSLA
-287 ALVVLSPLMLLT
+287 ALVILSPLMLVT

-310 VLYKQIRLTKDRKEF
+310 VFYKQIRLTKDRKEF

-346 SQGDDRITPVGKIIR
+346 SQGDDRITPVGKVIR

-374 LAGTMTIVGPR
+374 LMGTMTIVGPR
-385 PERPEIAAQYEKEMP
+385 PERPEIAEQYEKEMP

-458 PESTEGVEKGQTT
+458 PESTEGVAQGQTT
-471 ARKERSGGDG
+471 ARKETRK
-481 DSDLRDL
+481 

>member
-1 MIRGSEKGSEK
+1 
-12 EKSET
+12 
-17 GTMMDREQRTDL
+17 MMDKEQRTDL
-29 ELMLIKL
+29 YL
-36 LLLAV
+36 LLVKVLLVAV
-41 DTALFAAAWYLYY
+41 DTAFFAAAWYLFY
-54 SKYLFAETFYSKGH
+54 SEQLFVETFYGKGH
-68 FFVIALFTVMYV
+68 LFVIALFVVLYV
-80 SFAKLYGGFDL
+80 SLAKLYGGFDL

-97 DLGYGHA
+97 ELSYGHA

-120 LQRTLPNA
+120 LQRTLPNV
-128 LPLLAVTGGMILSA
+128 LPLLAVMAGMILASA
-142 VLWSGPAVRLTN
+142 LWSGPAVRLTN

-169 EAMENGRM
+169 EAMENGQM
-177 IIKNMPWRFR
+177 IINNMPWRFA
-187 LVGQVA
+187 LVGQLA
-193 VDGNPAQ
+193 VDGDPARTL
-200 ALEALRQMKAEAVM
+200 AELKAMNAEAVM
-214 ICGVSSSARNDI
+214 ICGVSSSVRNDI

-244 DYLINGARPMQM
+244 DYLINGAKTMQM

-262 LCQRSCPSV
+262 LCQRCNPSV
-271 WYLAVKR
+271 WYLVVKR

-287 ALVVLSPLMLLT
+287 ALVILSPLMLVT

-310 VLYKQIRLTKDRKEF
+310 VFYKQIRLTKDRKEF

-346 SQGDDRITPVGKIIR
+346 SQGDDRITPVGKVIR

-374 LAGTMTIVGPR
+374 LMGTMTIVGPR
-385 PERPEIAAQYEKEMP
+385 PERPEIAEQYEKEMP

-458 PESTEGVEKGQTT
+458 PESTEGVAQGQTT
-471 ARKERSGGDG
+471 ARKETRK
-481 DSDLRDL
+481 

>member
-1 MIRGSEKGSEK
+1 
-12 EKSET
+12 
-17 GTMMDREQRTDL
+17 MMDKEQRTDL
-29 ELMLIKL
+29 YL
-36 LLLAV
+36 LLVKVLLVAV
-41 DTALFAAAWYLYY
+41 DTAFFAAAWYLFY
-54 SKYLFAETFYSKGH
+54 SKQLFVETFYGKGH
-68 FFVIALFTVMYV
+68 LFVIALFVVLYV
-80 SFAKLYGGFDL
+80 SLAKLYGGFDL

-97 DLGYGHA
+97 ELSYGHA

-120 LQRTLPNA
+120 LQRTLPNV
-128 LPLLAVTGGMILSA
+128 LPLLAVMAGMILASA
-142 VLWSGPAVRLTN
+142 LWSGPAVRLTN

-169 EAMENGRM
+169 EAMENGQM
-177 IIKNMPWRFR
+177 IINNMPWRFA
-187 LVGQVA
+187 LVGQLT
-193 VDGNPAQ
+193 VDGNPARTL
-200 ALEALRQMKAEAVM
+200 AELKAMNAEAVM
-214 ICGVSSSARNDI
+214 ICGVSSSVRNDI

-244 DYLINGARPMQM
+244 DYLINGAKTMQM

-262 LCQRSCPSV
+262 LCQRCNPSV
-271 WYLAVKR
+271 WYLVVKR
-278 GMDIVLSLA
+278 GMDIALSLA
-287 ALVVLSPLMLLT
+287 ALVILSPLMLVT

-310 VLYKQIRLTKDRKEF
+310 VFYKQIRLTKDRKEF

-346 SQGDDRITPVGKIIR
+346 SQGDDRITPVGKVIR

-374 LAGTMTIVGPR
+374 LVGTMTIVGPR
-385 PERPEIAAQYEKEMP
+385 PERPEIAEQYEKEMP

-458 PESTEGVEKGQTT
+458 PESTEGVAQGQTT
-471 ARKERSGGDG
+471 ARKETRK
-481 DSDLRDL
+481 

>member
-1 MIRGSEKGSEK
+1 
-12 EKSET
+12 
-17 GTMMDREQRTDL
+17 MMDKEQRTDL
-29 ELMLIKL
+29 YL
-36 LLLAV
+36 LLVKVLLVAV
-41 DTALFAAAWYLYY
+41 DTAFFAAAWYLFY
-54 SKYLFAETFYSKGH
+54 SKQLFVETFYGKGH
-68 FFVIALFTVMYV
+68 LFVIALFVVLYV
-80 SFAKLYGGFDL
+80 SLAKLYGGFDL

-97 DLGYGHA
+97 ELSYGHA

-120 LQRTLPNA
+120 LQRTLPNV
-128 LPLLAVTGGMILSA
+128 LPLLAVMAGMILASA
-142 VLWSGPAVRLTN
+142 LWSGPAVRLTN

-169 EAMENGRM
+169 EAMENGQM
-177 IIKNMPWRFR
+177 IINNMPWRFA
-187 LVGQVA
+187 LVGQLA
-193 VDGNPAQ
+193 VDGDPARTL
-200 ALEALRQMKAEAVM
+200 AELKAMNAEAVM
-214 ICGVSSSARNDI
+214 ICGVSSSVRNDI

-244 DYLINGARPMQM
+244 DYLINGAKTMQM

-262 LCQRSCPSV
+262 LCQRCNPSV
-271 WYLAVKR
+271 WYLVVKR
-278 GMDIVLSLA
+278 GMDIALSLA
-287 ALVVLSPLMLLT
+287 ALVILSPLMLVT

-310 VLYKQIRLTKDRKEF
+310 VFYKQIRLTKDRKEF

-346 SQGDDRITPVGKIIR
+346 SQGDDRITPVGKVIR

-374 LAGTMTIVGPR
+374 LMGTMTIVGPR
-385 PERPEIAAQYEKEMP
+385 PERPEIAEQYEKEMP

-458 PESTEGVEKGQTT
+458 PESTEGVAQGQTT
-471 ARKERSGGDG
+471 ARKETRK
-481 DSDLRDL
+481 

>member
-1 MIRGSEKGSEK
+1 
-12 EKSET
+12 
-17 GTMMDREQRTDL
+17 MMDKEQRTDL
-29 ELMLIKL
+29 YL
-36 LLLAV
+36 LLVKALLVAV
-41 DTALFAAAWYLYY
+41 DTAFFAAAWYLFY
-54 SKYLFAETFYSKGH
+54 SEQLFVETFYGKGH
-68 FFVIALFTVMYV
+68 LFVIALFVVLYV
-80 SFAKLYGGFDL
+80 SLAKLYGGFDL

-97 DLGYGHA
+97 ELSYGHA

-120 LQRTLPNA
+120 LQRTLPNV
-128 LPLLAVTGGMILSA
+128 LPLLAVMAGMILASA
-142 VLWSGPAVRLTN
+142 LWSGPAVRLTN

-169 EAMENGRM
+169 EAMENGQM
-177 IIKNMPWRFR
+177 IINNMPWRFA
-187 LVGQVA
+187 LVGQLA
-193 VDGNPAQ
+193 VDGDPARTL
-200 ALEALRQMKAEAVM
+200 AELKAMNAEAVM
-214 ICGVSSSARNDI
+214 ICGVSSSVRNDI

-244 DYLINGARPMQM
+244 DYLINGAKTMQM

-262 LCQRSCPSV
+262 LCQRCNPSV
-271 WYLAVKR
+271 WYLVVKR

-287 ALVVLSPLMLLT
+287 ALVILSPLMLVT

-310 VLYKQIRLTKDRKEF
+310 VFYKQIRLTKDRKEF

-346 SQGDDRITPVGKIIR
+346 SQGDDRITPVGKVIR

-374 LAGTMTIVGPR
+374 LMGTMTIVGPR
-385 PERPEIAAQYEKEMP
+385 PERPEIAEQYEKEMP

-458 PESTEGVEKGQTT
+458 PESTEGVAQGQTT
-471 ARKERSGGDG
+471 ARKETRK
-481 DSDLRDL
+481 